1 MHKLNMRRLCNAN
14 LNRLSK
20 ICGMFSSVFEGERAN
35 AAALA
40 DRFLRDR
47 GLTWADILPTQLPSP
62 TSTSPAWRQVVAAC
76 RARPDLLTEWER
88 AFLAKV
94 ATYQKGPS
102 GKQAEILATIAAK
115 VAKK

>member
-1 MHKLNMRRLCNAN
+1 MDRMIKRPLNGAE

-20 ICGMFSSVFEGERAN
+20 ICGLFSSAFEGERAN

-40 DRFLRDR
+40 DRFLRER
-47 GLTWADILPTQLPSP
+47 GLGWLDILPVPLPSP

-76 RARPDLLTEWER
+76 RARPDLLTEWEW

-94 ATYQKGPS
+94 ATYQKGPT
-102 GKQAEILATIAAK
+102 GKQAEILATI
-115 VAKK
+115 VAKMAKK